1 MTSQRPPRVE
11 YRGTGFYA
19 SVFVAIV
26 VTVGLLVLA
35 GQNTA
40 DVTVEW
46 LWLEITAPLFVWI
59 IGAALTAI
67 VVDELIGLIW
77 RSRERAR
84 LSRVPAPGPQ
94 DDPETEPEVT
104 TETATTGL
112 AQVAHDYD
120 ASRR

>member
-1 MTSQRPPRVE
+1 MTPEPTRRVE

-19 SVFVAIV
+19 SVIATIV
-26 VTVGLLVLA
+26 ITAGLLVLA

-46 LWLEITAPLFVWI
+46 LWLEMTAPLFVWI
-59 IGAALTAI
+59 IGAALIA
-67 VVDELIGLIW
+67 VVIDELVGVVW
-77 RSRERAR
+77 RARERAR
-84 LSRVPAPGPQ
+84 LTAVADAEKPF
-94 DDPETEPEVT
+94 DPEPEAT
-104 TETATTGL
+104 TEAASTDL